1 MVQVSYYDR
10 IELYLGFT
18 KGWIERKAEK
28 GEKGNNSKE
37 GCEYEEGKYGYWES
51 VLTHREIHCCQA

>member
-37 GCEYEEGKYGYWES
+37 GCEYEEGK
-51 VLTHREIHCCQA
+51 